1 MFMIFIE
8 ILLSKHYNLFQ
19 MKKLSVGIFLFHS
32 LFFYAQRNNDAAVFS
47 DITEKVK
54 THYVDKEA
62 YKKADSLFQS
72 ESKNKDFTQLNNKDF
87 AAFLTQK
94 LRTVIKDK
102 HFFIKYLENY
112 TPDKPIDEKESE
124 KSNNFHNSLEN
135 FGFEQVQ
142 RLEGN
147 IGYINFKGFA
157 TVESSK
163 KILAATMDF
172 VANTNSLIIDLRE
185 NGGGDNEMLLL
196 FCSYFFDQKT
206 ELYTTYFRNTNRTV
220 HNRTQ
225 SKVPGQKYLNKK
237 IYILTSQKTFSA
249 GEALAYF
256 LQHYQLAEIIGE
268 KTGGAANPVQ
278 NFIIQN
284 QYLLLVPAGKITASA
299 THKNWEHTGVIPDQ
313 EVKAEHAL
321 QTAHATALKN
331 ILQTNTK
338 TELSIPEIK
347 NLINTL
353 EQ

>member
-1 MFMIFIE
+1 
-8 ILLSKHYNLFQ
+8 
-19 MKKLSVGIFLFHS
+19 MKKILVAVFLFHS
-32 LFFYAQRNNDAAVFS
+32 LFSYAQRNNDAAVLS

-54 THYVDKEA
+54 TYYVDPEA
-62 YKKADSLFQS
+62 YKKMDSLFQS
-72 ESKNKDFTQLNNKDF
+72 ESKNESFIQLNKKDF
-87 AAFLTQK
+87 AALLTQK

-112 TPDKPIDEKESE
+112 TPEKPINEKERE
-124 KSNNFHNSLEN
+124 KSDNFHNSLEN

-142 RLEGN
+142 RLKGN

-157 TVESSK
+157 SVASSK

-172 VANTNSLIIDLRE
+172 VANSNSLIIDLRE

-206 ELYTTYFRNTNRTV
+206 ELYTTYFRHTNQTV
-220 HNRTQ
+220 HNQTQ
-225 SKVPGQKYLNKK
+225 SKVPGQKYLRKK
-237 IYILTSQKTFSA
+237 IYVLTSENTFSA
-249 GEALAYF
+249 AEGLAYF
-256 LQHYQLAEIIGE
+256 LQHYKLAEIIGE
-268 KTGGAANPVQ
+268 KTAGAANPVEH
-278 NFIIQN
+278 FIIQN
-284 QYLLLVPAGKITASA
+284 QYLLLVPAGKITASVN
-299 THKNWEHTGVIPDQ
+299 HKNWEHKGIIPDQ
-313 EVKAEHAL
+313 EVKAENAL
-321 QTAHATALKN
+321 QKAHARALKN